1 MAVFQPHLFS
11 RTRDFMSEFA
21 NELSKFNEIVLMDVY
36 PARED
41 PICGIDS
48 GELLKRINNSNKK
61 LLDKLELINHIVK
74 SDVDVVIMM
83 GAGDISNEVNKVKKA
98 ILN

>member
-1 MAVFQPHLFS
+1 
-11 RTRDFMSEFA
+11 MSEFA

-36 PARED
+36 PAREV
-41 PICGIDS
+41 PINGIDS
-48 GELLKRINNSNKK
+48 SELLKRINNSKKK
-61 LLDKLELINHIVK
+61 LLDKLALINHIVK
-74 SDVDVVIMM
+74 SDVDVVVMM